1 MVRIEGTV
9 RDWASCAQLS
19 TGSCRPRQVRA
30 PTPQITE
37 TLEGSQIFRTPRRVS
52 SRRSSCGPPSTA
64 ASQQNTRKNSNNL
77 IIIYNLGSSICLL
90 FFLRLATVSLFF
102 VSPDQ
107 PCLPSQSA
115 TTGCWLD
122 STPERTQTPKFSHTL
137 PAADGSPRVRSIKIR
152 MLIGFIDGVKI
163 RVE

>member
-102 VSPDQ
+102 VSSDQ
-107 PCLPSQSA
+107 PCLPSQSPPPSQRRRDVGWTPLPNEPKPRNLVTRCLLLMVLPESA
-115 TTGCWLD
+115 RSKSECSLD
-122 STPERTQTPKFSHTL
+122 SLT
-137 PAADGSPRVRSIKIR
+137 V
-152 MLIGFIDGVKI
+152 
-163 RVE
+163 